1 MFADRFQ
8 VIAGRKIYRHPDVI
22 EVGRS
27 WRERLFT
34 RPWRPWIKN
43 KWIPNPL
50 FKGRDE
56 CLCYGDTFHVT
67 DSQYYHLEE
76 YWRTHDDIKRSP

>member
-1 MFADRFQ
+1 MFSGR
-8 VIAGRKIYRHPDVI
+8 ISTYAGMNIYRHPDVV

-34 RPWRPWIKN
+34 RPWRPWIKS

-50 FKGRDE
+50 FKDKNE
-56 CLCYGDTFHVT
+56 CFCYGDTFHVT
-67 DSQYYHLEE
+67 DSQYHRLKEHWKKNE
-76 YWRTHDDIKRSP
+76 QPTQ